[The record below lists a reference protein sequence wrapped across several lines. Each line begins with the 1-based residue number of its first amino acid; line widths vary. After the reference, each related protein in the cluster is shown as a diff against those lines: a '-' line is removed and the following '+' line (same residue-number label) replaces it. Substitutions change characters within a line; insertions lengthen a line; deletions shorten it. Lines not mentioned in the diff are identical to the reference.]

1 MDEDVLN
8 TEGEI
13 SLSDIWNII
22 KRRWIWIILITTLS
36 TLASYIHVNQIVPLY
51 RSTATLVVQTP
62 SSYSSMASSPMPDY
76 YSSERWA
83 QTYAEMLKGEPI
95 LQKVSRR
102 TLHPKI
108 SPGELRGGLSVEAV
122 KNTLLLR
129 VSFTYGMKTYAKKIT
144 DTICSVFI
152 ENISEFYKSNIQSS
166 TFRLEKQIAQME
178 DEIELLIVKVS
189 KIIPGSQEYDST
201 REELSRKQELR
212 SFLYQQYQSQKIT
225 EAQIMPSVKIFQE
238 GTQPIAPV
246 NKKFQLTMAI
256 GFILGLF
263 ISLLLAF
270 FLEYLDDS
278 IKTEED
284 LKKLSNRRILGV
296 IPCFGTKKEGY
307 YMGNYSRYYIKDK
320 AQDNV

>member
-95 LQKVSRR
+95 LQEVSRR

-166 TFRLEKQIAQME
+166 TLRLEKQIAQME

>member
-1 MDEDVLN
+1 MDEEVLN

-13 SLSDIWNII
+13 SLNDIWNII
-22 KRRWIWIILITTLS
+22 KRRWIWIILITSIS
-36 TLASYIHVNQIVPLY
+36 TIAGYIHVSQIVPLY

-62 SSYSSMASSPMPDY
+62 NTYSSMASSPFPDY

-95 LQKVSRR
+95 LQEVSRR
-102 TLHPKI
+102 TLHPRI

-144 DTICSVFI
+144 DTICTVFI

-166 TFRLEKQIAQME
+166 TLRLEKQIEQME
-178 DEIELLIVKVS
+178 QEIEDLILKIS
-189 KIIPGSQEYDST
+189 KLTPGSQDSEAS

-225 EAQIMPSVKIFQE
+225 ESQIMPSVKIFQE
-238 GTQPIAPV
+238 GTQPSAPV

-256 GFILGLF
+256 GFVLGLF

-307 YMGNYSRYYIKDK
+307 YMGNYSRYHVKDQGS
-320 AQDNV
+320 A

>member
-1 MDEDVLN
+1 MDEELISS
-8 TEGEI
+8 EGEI
-13 SLSDIWNII
+13 SLNDIWNIV
-22 KRRWIWIILITTLS
+22 KRRWLWIVVITALS
-36 TLASYIHVNQIVPLY
+36 TIAGYIHVSQITPLY

-62 SSYSSMASSPMPDY
+62 NTYSSMASSPFPDY

-95 LQKVSRR
+95 LQEVSRR

-166 TFRLEKQIAQME
+166 TLRLEKQIEQME
-178 DEIELLIVKVS
+178 QEIEDLILKVS
-189 KIIPGSQEYDST
+189 KLTPGTQESESS

-225 EAQIMPSVKIFQE
+225 ESQIMPSVKIYQE
-238 GTQPIAPV
+238 GTQPTSPV

-256 GFILGLF
+256 GFVLGLF
-263 ISLLLAF
+263 VSLLLAF

-278 IKTEED
+278 IKTEDD
-284 LKKLSNRRILGV
+284 LKKISNRRILGV

-307 YMGNYSRYYIKDK
+307 YMGHYSRYYIKDQEK
-320 AQDNV
+320 A